1 MKYYQATNT
10 GKGFVTHQDR
20 ELGHLSGHPGD
31 IWAVAD
37 SNSAWGGRVAG
48 AEKTLEEATA
58 IALASAQTGWDNSNQ
73 PGENPEEKIA
83 RIGDRPSTIE
93 LPV

>member
-10 GKGFVTHQDR
+10 GKGFITHQDKQ
-20 ELGHLSGHPGD
+20 LGHLSGHPGD

-37 SNSAWGGRVAG
+37 SNSAWGARVSG
-48 AEKTLEEATA
+48 TEKTLEEATA

-73 PGENPEEKIA
+73 PNETSEEKIV
-83 RIGDRPSTIE
+83 RIGQRPVTVE